1 MEEVSRSLV
10 AEVYFAKEVVFHSLT
25 VVEILHHDLEG
36 KSQVCYNRSLREV
49 ASVVTVCFLREDR
62 SSLVAVEQVYWRI
75 VGYAKLAELGSDV
88 VGLERVVGGFVGLG
102 QVMALVTSC
111 LLSALLISAI
121 PWH

>member
-1 MEEVSRSLV
+1 M
-10 AEVYFAKEVVFHSLT
+10 EVVLKLL
-25 VVEILHHDLEG
+25 VVEVWSAQEVVYHNSMAGEILHHDLEG

-88 VGLERVVGGFVGLG
+88 VGLGRVVVVVVG
-102 QVMALVTSC
+102 
-111 LLSALLISAI
+111 
-121 PWH
+121 